1 MLLDNFL
8 RYLKLE
14 RRYSLNTVK
23 AYESDLLQIKQY
35 LRTTY
40 DSQLDEASYPMLRS
54 WIIKLLNEGL
64 NSSTTNR
71 KITTLKSFFKFL
83 LQRNKIKEDPSVK
96 LKSSK
101 ISKKLPVFVVE
112 SSMNKLLDEIEFEDN
127 FSGLRNK
134 LILEIFYSTGIR
146 LSELINI
153 KNKDFDLE
161 KKQLK
166 VLGKRNKE
174 RIIPLTKEL
183 CRNANIYVSFKSKM
197 MQIKSSYFLLTDNGR
212 KLYPSLVYRLVNQY
226 LSVVTTLDKKS
237 PHVLRHTFATHML
250 NNGADLNV
258 IKELLGHASLS
269 ATQVYTHN
277 SINKLKQVYKK
288 AHPRA

>member
-1 MLLDNFL
+1 MHIEDFL
-8 RYLKLE
+8 KYLQLE
-14 RRYSLNTVK
+14 KRYSLHTVK
-23 AYESDLLQIKQY
+23 AYQSDLLQVQQY
-35 LRTTY
+35 LKTTY
-40 DSQLDEASYPMLRS
+40 ESSLNQATYTMLRS
-54 WIIKLLNEGL
+54 WIIELLNGGL
-64 NSSTTNR
+64 NTRTTNR
-71 KITTLKSFFKFL
+71 KITTLKSFYKFL
-83 LQRNKIKEDPSVK
+83 LQRKTIKEDPSLK

-101 ISKKLPVFVVE
+101 VSKKLPVFVVE
-112 SSMNKLLDEIEFEDN
+112 SSMNQLLDEVEFEDN
-127 FSGLRNK
+127 FSGSRNK

-153 KNKDFDLE
+153 KVLDVDLE

-174 RIIPLTKEL
+174 RIIPLTIEL
-183 CRNANIYVSFKSKM
+183 CKKIEGYVLHRST
-197 MQIKSSYFLLTDNGR
+197 IKQTHSSYFLLTDKGR
-212 KLYPSLVYRLVNQY
+212 KLYPSLVYRLVNQC
-226 LSVVTTLDKKS
+226 LSAVTSLDKKS

-277 SINKLKQVYKK
+277 TIEKLKQVYNK

>member
-1 MLLDNFL
+1 MFLDDFIK
-8 RYLKLE
+8 YLQLE
-14 RRYSLNTVK
+14 KRYSLHTVK
-23 AYESDLLQIKQY
+23 AYQSDLLQLQKY
-35 LRTTY
+35 LTNTY
-40 DSQLDEASYPMLRS
+40 DSKLEKASYIMLRS
-54 WIIKLLNEGL
+54 WIIELLNDGL
-64 NSSTTNR
+64 NTRTTNR

-83 LQRNKIKEDPSVK
+83 LQRNKIKVDPSFK

-101 ISKKLPVFVVE
+101 FSKKIPVFVVE
-112 SSMNKLLDEIEFEDN
+112 SSMNQLLNEVQFDDN
-127 FSGLRNK
+127 FSGSRDK

-153 KNKDFDLE
+153 QNKDFNLE

-174 RIIPLTKEL
+174 RIIPLNKEL
-183 CRNANIYVSFKSKM
+183 CNTAEIYISYRAA
-197 MQIKSSYFLLTDNGR
+197 IKQVNSSYFILTDKGK
-212 KLYPSLVYRLVNQY
+212 KLYPSMVYRLVNQC
-226 LSVVTTLDKKS
+226 LSVVTSLDKKS

-250 NNGADLNV
+250 NNGADLNA

-269 ATQVYTHN
+269 ATQIYTHN
-277 SINKLKQVYKK
+277 TIDKLKQVYNK